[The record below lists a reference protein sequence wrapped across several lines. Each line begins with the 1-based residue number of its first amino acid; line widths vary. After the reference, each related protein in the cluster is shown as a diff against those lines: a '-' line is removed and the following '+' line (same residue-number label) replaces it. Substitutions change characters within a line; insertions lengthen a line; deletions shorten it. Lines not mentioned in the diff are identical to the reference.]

1 MALRFVRGLLKKPDM
16 KDVARRLGCVECLAV
31 DLDPER
37 TESEPSKGEI
47 ERIMKL
53 LTKVHCNS
61 AHCSNRT
68 LARVLHDDGAPQ
80 WVVKLAQDFKCDT
93 CLAHSRPQ
101 IKPVTSLT
109 YETRLWHKVAIDQ
122 AEFERPDSV
131 VCFQLYVEG
140 ASQLCVPHVLFERNK
155 DDHRNATGQAVT
167 DSFAETWLSHYPKPA
182 RVKTDPEGA
191 FQSNEFREFL
201 STNNIEYEPTA
212 GEAHW
217 QNGEVERKVQVIK
230 RIAQK
235 LSTEF
240 PTASGKQIL
249 GAACAANNELER
261 CRHYSPNQW
270 AFGMSKPSWEEAIT
284 IPSDSFKDVMELRLN
299 AQKHWLK
306 AKAHER
312 LLIAQRAKTRT
323 LVVWKPGTKC
333 MVWRAGKGTKTKPG
347 WGGKWLG
354 PGIVLIHQ
362 TTSDGGPSKVVW
374 ISLGGRLYRV
384 APEHLR
390 QTTEREGILFDM
402 NFPRIG
408 EDPNELLKAGE
419 FTDLTGTARPTPEDV
434 EMGDRVVPHREP
446 PPRRIG
452 QKRTVPERK
461 PPEGWEPVEL
471 DDEMSATETTGE
483 ASESLPKRQKQ
494 VIQLV
499 FNIEDMEKFQSNP
512 EKYLRKGKV
521 RKTAEVSL
529 KNLEGSEVEEMEEA
543 MAKELAE
550 WLQEEALQ
558 VATEAELKEFGS
570 ERLLKMRWVLTWK
583 PDPTHEKGRKAK
595 AMIVILGYQ
604 HPEVETL
611 QTASPTLGRT
621 GKHLLL
627 QWAAING
634 AIVESADAKS
644 AFLQGDGTELSEN
657 RPIYAKAIAEVAAA
671 FNLPENTAIRI
682 AKAVYGLGNAPRS
695 WFFSVDR
702 QLRAIGG
709 KPCKSEKCI
718 WTFHKFDGSG
728 ILGLVGAYVDD
739 FLIAGCH
746 SDPEFMKLR
755 KQIAEMYRWGAWQK
769 GTFVMCGV
777 RIVQDKDYSFTLNKV
792 GMCMK
797 VCICSRNQRIRRERP
812 TTEKYPN

>member
-1 MALRFVRGLLKKPDM
+1 MQNLTPLTPERQTKLAAQRKGARRMIRLVIELVELLVQLEVWEWPLPATSWNLPEMQKILKMLPFKSRADGCAFGMKAADVDEFVLKSWRLQCRTEEQAQRLNLQCQKNHLHVPIEGAIRTNATAYYPRKMALRFVRGLLKKPDM

-80 WVVKLAQDFKCDT
+80 CVVKLAQDFKCDT

-201 STNNIEYEPTA
+201 STNIEYEPTA

-306 AKAHER
+306 EKAHER

-461 PPEGWEPVEL
+461 PPEGWE
-471 DDEMSATETTGE
+471 
-483 ASESLPKRQKQ
+483 Q
-494 VIQLV
+494 
-499 FNIEDMEKFQSNP
+499 
-512 EKYLRKGKV
+512 
-521 RKTAEVSL
+521 
-529 KNLEGSEVEEMEEA
+529 
-543 MAKELAE
+543 
-550 WLQEEALQ
+550 
-558 VATEAELKEFGS
+558 
-570 ERLLKMRWVLTWK
+570 
-583 PDPTHEKGRKAK
+583 
-595 AMIVILGYQ
+595 
-604 HPEVETL
+604 
-611 QTASPTLGRT
+611 
-621 GKHLLL
+621 
-627 QWAAING
+627 
-634 AIVESADAKS
+634 
-644 AFLQGDGTELSEN
+644 
-657 RPIYAKAIAEVAAA
+657 
-671 FNLPENTAIRI
+671 
-682 AKAVYGLGNAPRS
+682 RS
-695 WFFSVDR
+695 WTTKCR
-702 QLRAIGG
+702 PQ
-709 KPCKSEKCI
+709 KPREKLQ
-718 WTFHKFDGSG
+718 K
-728 ILGLVGAYVDD
+728 AYPRDNN
-739 FLIAGCH
+739 
-746 SDPEFMKLR
+746 R
-755 KQIAEMYRWGAWQK
+755 
-769 GTFVMCGV
+769 
-777 RIVQDKDYSFTLNKV
+777 
-792 GMCMK
+792 
-797 VCICSRNQRIRRERP
+797 
-812 TTEKYPN
+812 